1 MSYNLIY
8 EMGDRKQCWSLN
20 NLTHRAT
27 IKKAN
32 KSVQYIQQ
40 YYLKVTKTLSRK
52 SFINWATQSLSHIS
66 WSLKIVATT
75 YHSFHCSELSLF
87 GLCFWK
93 NIYFHIL
100 IKRIISVWTSVCT
113 TSKFV
118 IDTFWCCCC
127 CCCFIFASLR
137 NKTISTLF
145 SFRY

>member
-8 EMGDRKQCWSLN
+8 EMGDRKQWWSLN

-93 NIYFHIL
+93 KH
-100 IKRIISVWTSVCT
+100 
-113 TSKFV
+113 
-118 IDTFWCCCC
+118 
-127 CCCFIFASLR
+127 
-137 NKTISTLF
+137 LF
-145 SFRY
+145 SHFDKKDHIRLNKCLHYFKICDRYILMLLLLLLFYIRKFTK